1 MDRKSDELILQGLR
15 QGDCKAFDELYM
27 RYAPRVEAFACC
39 MLKSRSEAEDLAHDI
54 FLKIWENRRSI
65 GHIRS
70 LGNYLFR
77 MTKNAVFDRFEHKS
91 VQVRYER
98 QCLAADRF
106 PVGRRRCENR
116 LRGSVDDRRTG
127 RGANARAAAAGLPS
141 EPLRT
146 AVSSGDRRELG
157 ITTKTVEYHIRT
169 ALAELRK
176 IIAAIIV
183 FF

>member
-77 MTKNAVFDRFEHKS
+77 MTKNAS
-91 VQVRYER
+91 ALLPAIS
-98 QCLAADRF
+98 C
-106 PVGRRRCENR
+106 
-116 LRGSVDDRRTG
+116 RTT
-127 RGANARAAAAGLPS
+127 S
-141 EPLRT
+141 
-146 AVSSGDRRELG
+146 
-157 ITTKTVEYHIRT
+157 
-169 ALAELRK
+169 LRK
-176 IIAAIIV
+176 SPPRIC
-183 FF
+183 